1 MAINFAAVRQA
12 HSLADFCSSRGIKL
26 KRSGSDGTLVSL
38 CPLHDERTPS
48 FYVYPDEHFCC
59 YGCGAHGDVLA
70 LCSKL
75 DGLTVVQ
82 AAKKLGG
89 GSKSYSSQT
98 KIAHDRSEPAIRP
111 TKQNP
116 LALPYQMSSEEI
128 RECGRCAERLITNA
142 QAIQALVDW
151 RGWSPSTI
159 RDLALEPAIGL
170 TINAHLALLY
180 SSGLKTRV
188 IGSRKFQ
195 FFGKLWIWRG
205 ELIPQFQNI
214 YIFEGET
221 DAIRLINDG
230 LECDGLTLAVALP
243 SASFNIAPWKFL
255 FQGKSVTLIPDN
267 DLAGSECL
275 ERLVKVLEPQAQ
287 SIAILDWRA
296 KT

>member
-1 MAINFAAVRQA
+1 VAIDFPGVRQA
-12 HSLADFCSSRGIKL
+12 HSLADFCHSRGIEL
-26 KRSGSDGTLVSL
+26 KRSGGTLVGL
-38 CPLHDERTPS
+38 CPLHAERTPS
-48 FYVYPDEHFCC
+48 FYVYPDEHFKCF
-59 YGCGAHGDVLA
+59 GCGAHGDVIA
-70 LCSKL
+70 LCMKL
-75 DGLTVVQ
+75 DGLTVVE

-89 GSKSYSSQT
+89 SESDSLET
-98 KIAHDRSEPAIRP
+98 KLSPFQSEPAIKP

-116 LALPYQMSSEEI
+116 LALPYQMSLEEI

-142 QAIQALVDW
+142 QAIQQLVDW
-151 RGWSPSTI
+151 RGWSPLTI

-170 TINAHLALLY
+170 TKDGRLAFLY

-188 IGSRKFQ
+188 IRSRAFWWS
-195 FFGKLWIWRG
+195 FGKSWIWRG
-205 ELIPQFQNI
+205 ELIPQFQNVFI
-214 YIFEGET
+214 CEGET

-230 LECDGLTLAVALP
+230 LECDDLTLAVALP
-243 SASFNIAPWKFL
+243 SASFNVAPWKFL